1 MLPSISLSHTRIHA
15 GSTPDEPERDDEL
28 HIKFSDDVELPATSA
43 EKPAGQGANPLQP
56 PCIYYITHE
65 YT

>member
-1 MLPSISLSHTRIHA
+1 MLPVISLSRTCTRA
-15 GSTPDEPERDDEL
+15 GHTPDEPDRDDEL